1 MKTLFFINLRTLKA
15 VRCTDSLIHMKGMN
29 LHLTNKGSNPSL
41 DAFFEDIANIIIFP
55 AAKILSNGNLKA
67 KLQELTIMKTFA

>member
-1 MKTLFFINLRTLKA
+1 MKNLFLDNLRTLKA

-41 DAFFEDIANIIIFP
+41 DAFFENIANTIKFP
-55 AAKILSNGNLKA
+55 DSKNSV
-67 KLQELTIMKTFA
+67 